1 MSNASDSSAPAP
13 TLRDYL
19 VRAAEESPDVVA
31 FRWKQDGQWRT
42 LTHRERYQAARVV
55 AEMAG
60 RIGLRPGD
68 RAALMME
75 NRVEWTTTY
84 LGLACSGITVVPI
97 DAKLQEREVS
107 HILRDSG
114 ASAIF
119 AGGRRWPLL
128 HDIEENL
135 PGLRHVV
142 LLDGAFE
149 APGRSGGVRHYV
161 YEEFFDECGPAA
173 ARNDSFFDRNAPAPD
188 TISSI
193 LYTSGTTG
201 RPKGAMLTHGNFVA
215 QVDGA
220 FQCFTVRR
228 DDNFLL
234 VLPLHHAFA
243 FTANFIVPMAAQC
256 EVSMVEN
263 LRSIPENMRETK
275 PSILLAV
282 PLLAEKM
289 LEGIMKKLRKNTA
302 AMAMLK
308 IGLGRI
314 VGRRIV
320 DNLGGRLRILI
331 CGGAAS
337 DVETLRMFN
346 RFGVHTIEGYGL
358 TETAPICALTPEAEL
373 HLGTVGKALPGN
385 ELAIDEPGADGVGEI
400 LVRGPITMKGYFHN
414 DAATAEV
421 FQDGWFHT
429 GDLGRLDREGYL
441 TITGRKKSLIVN
453 REGKNIYPEE
463 VELAINAAPHVL
475 ESVVL
480 GYRVGEEKGE
490 RVGAILVPDM
500 DRIAADFPARKDA
513 MTDDEVA
520 TLVRKEAQAAVMEIA
535 EYKRPRKVQVRFE
548 PFERT
553 TTQKI
558 KRYLYSLAAE

>member
-1 MSNASDSSAPAP
+1 MSHAPDTPAAA

-19 VRAAEESPDVVA
+19 LAAAAESPDAVA
-31 FRWKQDGQWRT
+31 FRWKQAGEWKT
-42 LTHRERYQAARVV
+42 LTHGDRLRDVRVV
-55 AEMAG
+55 SEMAG
-60 RIGLRPGD
+60 RLGLKPGD

-84 LGLACSGITVVPI
+84 LGLACCGITVVPI

-114 ASAIF
+114 AAAIF
-119 AGGRRWPLL
+119 AGGRRWPVLQM
-128 HDIEENL
+128 IEGDL
-135 PGLRHVV
+135 PALRHVV
-142 LLDGAFE
+142 LLDGVFD
-149 APGRSGGVRHYV
+149 APGKADGTRHYA
-161 YEEFFDECGPAA
+161 YEELFAECAPAA
-173 ARNDSFFDRNAPAPD
+173 ARADAFFDRNAPTAD
-188 TISSI
+188 TIASI

-215 QVDGA
+215 QVVGA
-220 FQCFTVRR
+220 FQCFTVRK

-243 FTANFIVPMAAQC
+243 FTANFIVPMASQS

-263 LRSIPENMRETK
+263 LRSIPENMRETR

-289 LEGIMKKLRKNTA
+289 LEGIMKKLRKSPA
-302 AMAMLK
+302 AMAMLRL
-308 IGLGRI
+308 GLGRV
-314 VGRRIV
+314 VGRKIV

-358 TETAPICALTPEAEL
+358 TETAPICALTPEREL
-373 HLGTVGKALPGN
+373 HLGSVGKALPGN

-400 LVRGPITMKGYFHN
+400 CVRGPITMKGYFHN
-414 DAATAEV
+414 EAATAEV
-421 FQDGWFHT
+421 FHDGWFHT
-429 GDLGRLDREGYL
+429 GDLGRIDAQGYL

-500 DRIAADFPARKDA
+500 DRIAADFPAKRGA

-520 TLVRKEAQAAVMEIA
+520 ALVRKEAQQAVTEIA

-558 KRYLYSLAAE
+558 KRYLYSFAAE

>member
-1 MSNASDSSAPAP
+1 MSQDPASPA
-13 TLRDYL
+13 TIRDYL
-19 VRAAEESPDVVA
+19 LRAAAESPETVS
-31 FRWKQDGQWRT
+31 FRWKQDGEWRAMT
-42 LTHRERYQAARVV
+42 FAGQLQAARTV

-60 RIGLRPGD
+60 RLGIKPGD

-84 LGLACSGITVVPI
+84 LGLSCCGITVVPI
-97 DAKLQEREVS
+97 DAKLHEREVS

-114 ASAIF
+114 AVAIF

-128 HDIEENL
+128 QEIEEGL
-135 PGLRHVV
+135 PELRHVV
-142 LLDGAFE
+142 LLDGIFDS
-149 APGRSGGVRHYV
+149 PGKSDGTRHYA
-161 YEEFFDECGPAA
+161 YEELFDACAPAA
-173 ARNDSFFDRNAPAPD
+173 AKEGAFFDHNAPTSD
-188 TISSI
+188 TIASI

-215 QVDGA
+215 QVVGA
-220 FQCFTVRR
+220 FQCFTVRK

-243 FTANFIVPMAAQC
+243 FTANFIVPLAAQC

-308 IGLGRI
+308 IGLGRVVGRKI
-314 VGRRIV
+314 VG
-320 DNLGGRLRILI
+320 NLGGRLRILI

-337 DVETLRMFN
+337 DIETLRMFN

-358 TETAPICALTPEAEL
+358 TETAPICALTPEKEL

-385 ELAIDEPGADGVGEI
+385 ELSIDEPSADGVGEI
-400 LVRGPITMKGYFHN
+400 CVKGPITMKGYFHN

-429 GDLGRLDREGYL
+429 GDLGRLDAEGYL

-480 GYRVGEEKGE
+480 GFRVGEEKGE

-500 DRIAADFPARKDA
+500 DRIAADFPAKKGA

-520 TLVRKEAQAAVMEIA
+520 TLVRKEAQQAVQEIA

-558 KRYLYSLAAE
+558 KRYLYSFAAE

>member
-1 MSNASDSSAPAP
+1 MSQDPAFP
-13 TLRDYL
+13 ATIRDYL
-19 VRAAEESPDVVA
+19 LQAAAESPDTVS
-31 FRWKQDGQWRT
+31 FRWKQDGEWRSMT
-42 LTHRERYQAARVV
+42 YAERLRAARTV

-60 RIGLRPGD
+60 HLGLKPGD

-75 NRVEWTTTY
+75 NRVQWTTTY

-114 ASAIF
+114 AAAIF
-119 AGGRRWPLL
+119 AGGRRWPILQE
-128 HDIEENL
+128 IEEDL
-135 PGLRHVV
+135 PELRNVV
-142 LLDGAFE
+142 LLDGIFD
-149 APGRSGGVRHYV
+149 APGRSGGTRHHA
-161 YEEFFDECGPAA
+161 YEELFDACAPAA
-173 ARNDSFFDRNAPAPD
+173 ARDDSFFDRNTPTPD
-188 TISSI
+188 TIASI

-215 QVDGA
+215 QVVGA
-220 FQCFTVRR
+220 FQFFTVRK

-302 AMAMLK
+302 AMAMLR
-308 IGLGRI
+308 IGLGRV
-314 VGRRIV
+314 VGKKIIA
-320 DNLGGRLRILI
+320 NLGGRLRILI

-358 TETAPICALTPEAEL
+358 TETAPICALTPEKEL

-400 LVRGPITMKGYFHN
+400 CVKGPITMKGYFHN
-414 DAATAEV
+414 EAATAEV
-421 FQDGWFHT
+421 FQNGWFHT
-429 GDLGRLDREGYL
+429 GDLGRLDAEGYL

-463 VELAINAAPHVL
+463 VELAINAAPHIL

-500 DRIAADFPARKDA
+500 DKIAADFPAKKGA

-520 TLVRKEAQAAVMEIA
+520 AMVRKEAQQAVTEIA

-558 KRYLYSLAAE
+558 KRYLYSFAAE